1 MGIPPQISF
10 GPKMRRVTIFLAFL
24 AFANA
29 EPDIQFQNN
38 YNQVNPD
45 QAAPREAQNFGD
57 SLDSY
62 GAPAGPVLDAGTTT
76 YEVKGVPVND
86 AGGYTD
92 AGFVPAGTGS
102 WGVKGGAS
110 DAGTWQATGN
120 DAGNWYT
127 SNGPVEIVRDESTF
141 IYPVQQQN
149 NALGLPDWLY
159 NGFILFLSILA
170 IGQAFQLAKNIWAL
184 KLEFWDKT
192 TGSGRSLDPATMDL
206 IKNSIDQAALKF
218 TDWIKEE

>member
-1 MGIPPQISF
+1 MGILPQISLR
-10 GPKMRRVTIFLAFL
+10 PKMRRVTIFLAIL
-24 AFANA
+24 ALANA
-29 EPDIQFQNN
+29 TPEVQFQNSF
-38 YNQVNPD
+38 NQVNPEV
-45 QAAPREAQNFGD
+45 AAPREAQNFGD

-62 GAPAGPVLDAGTTT
+62 GAPEAGVLGGETT
-76 YEVKGVPVND
+76 YEVKGNIGND
-86 AGGYTD
+86 AGFTQQQGYVD
-92 AGFVPAGTGS
+92 TGS
-102 WGVKGGAS
+102 WGVKGGLAS
-110 DAGTWQATGN
+110 
-120 DAGNWYT
+120 DAGNWYPVDG
-127 SNGPVEIVRDESTF
+127 SPVEVIGSESYTIV
-141 IYPVQQQN
+141 PVKQNN

-218 TDWIKEE
+218 TDWIKEQ

>member
-1 MGIPPQISF
+1 MGILPQISLR
-10 GPKMRRVTIFLAFL
+10 PKMRRVTIFLAIL
-24 AFANA
+24 ALANA
-29 EPDIQFQNN
+29 TPEVQFQNSF
-38 YNQVNPD
+38 NQVNPD

-62 GAPAGPVLDAGTTT
+62 GAPEAGVLGGETT
-76 YEVKGVPVND
+76 YEVKGNIGND
-86 AGGYTD
+86 AGFTQQQGYVD
-92 AGFVPAGTGS
+92 TGS
-102 WGVKGGAS
+102 WGVKGGLAS
-110 DAGTWQATGN
+110 
-120 DAGNWYT
+120 DAGNWYPVDG
-127 SNGPVEIVRDESTF
+127 SPVEVIGSESYTIV
-141 IYPVQQQN
+141 PVKQNN

-218 TDWIKEE
+218 TDWIKEQ